1 MIVVQSS
8 NQHLKKMKISFY
20 LTAFCLISLSIF
32 LVYSKFEHSN
42 HGLEI
47 SVKENDDIYQFTA
60 YYNAANTYRVQKYIN
75 KSIEPNGLFSSEN
88 DRFDVNTKLADK
100 TEFYVKESPGDLKI
114 TLNKRQNTTASYLRI
129 KNMCNGIKELL
140 VGK

>member
-1 MIVVQSS
+1 MIEVQSS
-8 NQHLKKMKISFY
+8 NQHIKKMKISFY

-32 LVYSKFEHSN
+32 LVYSKLDIHN

-47 SVKENDDIYQFTA
+47 SVREDDDAYQFTA
-60 YYNAANTYRVQKYIN
+60 YFDAANTTRVQKYIN

-88 DRFDVNTKLADK
+88 DRFNVSTTLADK
-100 TEFYVKESPGDLKI
+100 TEFNVKESPGNLKI
-114 TLNKRQNTTASYLRI
+114 TLNKRQNTTASYHRI
-129 KNMCNGIKELL
+129 KNMCDGIKQLL